1 MSDTERTNPTRRAAD
16 ALATFLK
23 SAGLLEQSREG
34 LCALLW
40 PEVAGEWYAR
50 HTYVTSVRGDTV
62 YIRCESDSPRAQQ
75 LHLDSEAII
84 ERLNEAIGEEVI
96 REIRPSSGGIGRNIE
111 DVKIDEPKGPPV
123 PTEDELAEIRVP
135 PEQIQE
141 ILELASDLEGELAD
155 RLESLLLAQAKVD
168 IWRSEHGYVQCPG
181 CDAWHL
187 DSEDYCLSCRPPDP
201 PTNAGGEEGLS
212 AFFDRD

>member
-135 PEQIQE
+135 PERIQE

-187 DSEDYCLSCRPPDP
+187 DSEDYYLSCRPPDP